1 MEPIILQTQKITKRF
16 GKFTANDKIDFDLRK
31 GEIHAI
37 AGENGAGKSTL
48 MKMLYGVY
56 PRTEG
61 DILVD
66 GEVQN
71 EWNPNLARAKGIG
84 MVFQDF
90 RLIPAFTVTENV
102 FVSLR
107 ESGYF
112 LNRKELKQKIKE
124 VSDRY
129 ALHVNPDAE
138 VWRLDL
144 GQRQHIEII
153 KLLLQENTRVLI
165 FDEPTSVLA
174 PHEIGAFLEML
185 SSFRDSG
192 YSIIL
197 ITHKLHEIL
206 AVADRITILR
216 RGEKIR
222 TFLREDGFS
231 RDEIVEEMMGQRV
244 IPPVKEQ
251 LSDPSRW
258 PDAKAVS
265 LRDVAVL
272 DNYHRRI
279 LEHLNF
285 DIMPGQILGVAD
297 ISGNGQA
304 ELAEAIFGVRKCVAG
319 KITLGD
325 TDITT
330 ASPRK
335 RIAKGFRMITED
347 PLRDNVVPT
356 FTILQN
362 MALVGPKLKFRR
374 GNIDWAALEEELSGR
389 DEIRDLRVP
398 EFSRVSRTLSGGN
411 LQRMSIARAAV
422 SEPKVMIACY
432 PSRGL
437 DVATVNAV
445 HEMLFRL
452 REQGVAIMVISEDLQ
467 ELMEVSDKLLVLA
480 GGGSMGPFEP
490 GSLTE
495 TEIGRMMLKGGADDE
510 ITTA

>member
-1 MEPIILQTQKITKRF
+1 MEPIILQTKQITKRF
-16 GKFTANDKIDFDLRK
+16 GNFTANDKIDFDLRK

-48 MKMLYGVY
+48 MKILYGVY

-66 GEVQN
+66 GEVQT

-102 FVSLR
+102 FLSLR

-112 LNRKELKQKIKE
+112 LNRKELKKKIRE
-124 VSDRY
+124 MSDRY
-129 ALHVNPDAE
+129 ELQVDPDAE

-216 RGEKIR
+216 HGEKMR

-231 RDEIVEEMMGQRV
+231 RDEIVEEMMGQQV
-244 IPPVKEQ
+244 VPPVKEQ
-251 LSDPSRW
+251 LSDPNRW

-285 DIMPGQILGVAD
+285 DILPGQILGVAG

-304 ELAEAIFGVRKCVAG
+304 ELAEAIFGARKTVAG
-319 KITLGD
+319 KILLGN
-325 TDITT
+325 TDITNT
-330 ASPRK
+330 SPRK
-335 RIAKGFRMITED
+335 RIAQGFRMITED

-356 FTILQN
+356 FTILEN
-362 MALVGPKLKFRR
+362 MALVGPKLKYRH
-374 GNIDWAALEEELSGR
+374 GNVDWAALEEELKGR
-389 DEIRDLRVP
+389 DEIHDLRVP

-422 SEPKVMIACY
+422 SDPKVMIACY

-452 REQGVAIMVISEDLQ
+452 REEGVAILVISEDLQ
-467 ELMEVSDKLLVLA
+467 ELMEVSDKLLILA

-495 TEIGRMMLKGGADDE
+495 NEIGRMMLKGGADDE